1 MHSSNPLNQFLATG
15 QQPTTAREKSALL
28 DQCRDSLLSTNQ
40 QTKIMQTIPQS
51 MTAEFMTWKKTN
63 PHGTAQAFTAWKLA
77 GGKPSPTI
85 AAHCGGLDP
94 NNLPRLDNGK
104 VDSLAITN
112 AQGRQKQAEYKAAS
126 AAIQA
131 KRPPGRIVINR
142 SKYHKPD

>member
-1 MHSSNPLNQFLATG
+1 
-15 QQPTTAREKSALL
+15 
-28 DQCRDSLLSTNQ
+28 
-40 QTKIMQTIPQS
+40 

-63 PHGTAQAFTAWKLA
+63 PHGTAQQFIAWKT
-77 GGKPSPTI
+77 KPSPTV
-85 AAHCGGLDP
+85 AAHAGALDP